1 MVLRD
6 VVSAGARPALEMTIR
21 YAGERQR
28 LLAHNIAN
36 IDTPGFQPRDVPPES
51 FRRVLG
57 EAVEARRARGGAS
70 GALPWRET
78 REIRRSVGG
87 GLRLVPRTPSGNV
100 LFHDQN
106 DRDLERMMQSLAEN
120 TMAYRT
126 AVDLLKARSE
136 TMRVAISQ
144 RV

>member
-1 MVLRD
+1 MLLRD
-6 VVSAGARPALEMTIR
+6 VVSSGARPVLEMSIR

-36 IDTPGFQPRDVPPES
+36 IDTPGFQPRDVPPAS

-57 EAVEARRARGGAS
+57 EAVEARRAGGGS
-70 GALPWRET
+70 GPLAWRES
-78 REIRRSVGG
+78 REIRRSGDG

-106 DRDLERMMQSLAEN
+106 DRDLERLMQSLAEN